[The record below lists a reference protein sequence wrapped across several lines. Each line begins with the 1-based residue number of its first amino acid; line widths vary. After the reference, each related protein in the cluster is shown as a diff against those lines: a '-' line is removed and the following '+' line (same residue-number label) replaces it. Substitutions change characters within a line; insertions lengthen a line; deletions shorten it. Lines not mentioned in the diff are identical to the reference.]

1 VAAAIL
7 GGLLIVGI
15 SYLLLDGNAPGAD
28 LQGSLGAARGPE
40 SAVPA
45 APQDHLLMRTE
56 SVEVSA
62 SLRREGQGLR
72 LEINSS
78 TSIPCEVIARIDPAM
93 TTLVGNPDDVQ
104 LTTAGGQVT
113 VQLATGS
120 QAFVLDFSGAAPI
133 HLQLRAGGRLLQEGR
148 LSVSGP

>member
-1 VAAAIL
+1 
-7 GGLLIVGI
+7 
-15 SYLLLDGNAPGAD
+15 
-28 LQGSLGAARGPE
+28 
-40 SAVPA
+40 
-45 APQDHLLMRTE
+45 
-56 SVEVSA
+56 
-62 SLRREGQGLR
+62 
-72 LEINSS
+72 
-78 TSIPCEVIARIDPAM
+78 M